1 MQRKWLKT
9 EGRIRKYDPAWV
21 PDKSSRERLDAL
33 LKIWQVTAYSIT
45 NAMHLS
51 EAIRGGGVTPGSP
64 RSFAQRRL
72 QILPNQNQGCLTKS
86 Y

>member
-21 PDKSSRERLDAL
+21 PDKSSSERLDAL

-45 NAMHLS
+45 NAP
-51 EAIRGGGVTPGSP
+51 IRGHPGGGGGWHRGAPGHLHNDVYKS
-64 RSFAQRRL
+64 S
-72 QILPNQNQGCLTKS
+72 LTKIKVV
-86 Y
+86 

>member
-45 NAMHLS
+45 NAP
-51 EAIRGGGVTPGSP
+51 IRGHPGGGGGLRGATGYLHDDVYKS
-64 RSFAQRRL
+64 S
-72 QILPNQNQGCLTKS
+72 LTKTKVV
-86 Y
+86 

>member
-9 EGRIRKYDPAWV
+9 EGGIRKYDPAWV

-45 NAMHLS
+45 NAP
-51 EAIRGGGVTPGSP
+51 IRGPPGGGGDSGEPPVICTTTFTNPP
-64 RSFAQRRL
+64 
-72 QILPNQNQGCLTKS
+72 
-86 Y
+86 

>member
-45 NAMHLS
+45 NAP
-51 EAIRGGGVTPGSP
+51 IRGHPGGGGWLRGAPGHLYDDVYKSSP
-64 RSFAQRRL
+64 
-72 QILPNQNQGCLTKS
+72 TKTKVV
-86 Y
+86 

>member
-45 NAMHLS
+45 NAP
-51 EAIRGGGVTPGSP
+51 IRGHPGGGGDSGEPPVICTTTFTNPPQPKP
-64 RSFAQRRL
+64 RLF
-72 QILPNQNQGCLTKS
+72 N
-86 Y
+86 

>member
-45 NAMHLS
+45 NAP
-51 EAIRGGGVTPGSP
+51 IRGHPGGGGGDSGE
-64 RSFAQRRL
+64 
-72 QILPNQNQGCLTKS
+72 LPVICTTTFRNPP
-86 Y
+86 

>member
-45 NAMHLS
+45 NAP
-51 EAIRGGGVTPGSP
+51 IRGHPGGGWLRGAPGHLYDDVYKS
-64 RSFAQRRL
+64 S
-72 QILPNQNQGCLTKS
+72 LTKTKVV
-86 Y
+86 

>member
-45 NAMHLS
+45 NAP
-51 EAIRGGGVTPGSP
+51 IRGHPGGGGGWLRGAPGHLRNDVYKS
-64 RSFAQRRL
+64 S
-72 QILPNQNQGCLTKS
+72 LTKTKVV
-86 Y
+86 

>member
-45 NAMHLS
+45 NAP
-51 EAIRGGGVTPGSP
+51 IRGHPGGGGGTPGSH
-64 RSFAQRRL
+64 RVFARRRL

>member
-45 NAMHLS
+45 NAP
-51 EAIRGGGVTPGSP
+51 IRGHPGGGGWHRGAPGYLHDDVYKTT
-64 RSFAQRRL
+64 Q
-72 QILPNQNQGCLTKS
+72 TKTKVV
-86 Y
+86 